1 MGNCSKVCRDNQ
13 NEVEIL
19 KGEYVRTKSG
29 NLKTKKEINNS
40 GNDTGSKIITSLFKL
55 ENLDND
61 YITESVPPPINE
73 EPGENEDINNNDK
86 IIKNVITF
94 SLRNGGN
101 FQEEINIKKL
111 KKDLENKE
119 EDIINKENKDKSEIM
134 YLPNFDKSFFF
145 PKKLLNAEKNFTKPI
160 NYLTDY
166 QKYFQEDDDNID
178 LLILINTMNANKGT
192 DKTKGEGVVLEYKGE
207 KYLYKGEI
215 NSNKMPT
222 GFGVLY
228 TQDKKYEGNF
238 FLGKL
243 TGLGRYINEEGT
255 CFEGIFD
262 NNNIVSKATVITI
275 NKQNKRVEYFGDVLD
290 FKKNGKGEEICKD
303 EYKYVGDFS
312 NDMKHGFGKLEF
324 FESGEIYEGQFDKDE
339 INGKG
344 KYIWN
349 NGEEYE
355 GDFVKGIK
363 HGKGIYKWPDGCKY
377 EGDYNNGIRQGKGKY
392 IWEDGR
398 VFKGMFLDGK
408 PNGKGKIYFKGKA
421 IACEY
426 KNGKPTSDLK
436 KFFKVF

>member
-1 MGNCSKVCRDNQ
+1 
-13 NEVEIL
+13 
-19 KGEYVRTKSG
+19 
-29 NLKTKKEINNS
+29 
-40 GNDTGSKIITSLFKL
+40 
-55 ENLDND
+55 
-61 YITESVPPPINE
+61 
-73 EPGENEDINNNDK
+73 
-86 IIKNVITF
+86 
-94 SLRNGGN
+94 
-101 FQEEINIKKL
+101 
-111 KKDLENKE
+111 
-119 EDIINKENKDKSEIM
+119 M

-178 LLILINTMNANKGT
+178 LLILINTMNSNKGT
-192 DKTKGEGVVLEYKGE
+192 DKTKGEGVVLDYKGE

>member
-61 YITESVPPPINE
+61 YIKESVPPPINE

-377 EGDYNNGIRQGKGKY
+377 EGDYNNGIRQGK
-392 IWEDGR
+392 R
-398 VFKGMFLDGK
+398 L
-408 PNGKGKIYFKGKA
+408 
-421 IACEY
+421 
-426 KNGKPTSDLK
+426 
-436 KFFKVF
+436 

>member
-61 YITESVPPPINE
+61 YIKESVPPPINE

-160 NYLTDY
+160 NYFSFHNQLDH
-166 QKYFQEDDDNID
+166 
-178 LLILINTMNANKGT
+178 LLDI
-192 DKTKGEGVVLEYKGE
+192 
-207 KYLYKGEI
+207 
-215 NSNKMPT
+215 
-222 GFGVLY
+222 
-228 TQDKKYEGNF
+228 
-238 FLGKL
+238 
-243 TGLGRYINEEGT
+243 
-255 CFEGIFD
+255 
-262 NNNIVSKATVITI
+262 
-275 NKQNKRVEYFGDVLD
+275 
-290 FKKNGKGEEICKD
+290 
-303 EYKYVGDFS
+303 
-312 NDMKHGFGKLEF
+312 
-324 FESGEIYEGQFDKDE
+324 
-339 INGKG
+339 
-344 KYIWN
+344 
-349 NGEEYE
+349 
-355 GDFVKGIK
+355 
-363 HGKGIYKWPDGCKY
+363 
-377 EGDYNNGIRQGKGKY
+377 
-392 IWEDGR
+392 
-398 VFKGMFLDGK
+398 
-408 PNGKGKIYFKGKA
+408 
-421 IACEY
+421 
-426 KNGKPTSDLK
+426 
-436 KFFKVF
+436 